1 MDKFVSFIKHK
12 HFILGVIIILVLVC
26 AVMVL
31 NGSAWLEGVHMYYME
46 PFQETSNTASQDC
59 DMTYTIKGNTPLNL
73 LDIRYPDSEDFL
85 TFTFKT
91 PVSEVKLNS
100 LTTGKSYK
108 STGKSYKSTVSAD
121 KLKHEIVDG
130 PEPGEYEMFINYV
143 CKPSSVDEKTRVKIN
158 PVFNFAGREDTYY
171 KLPVTGWSPSANMEI
186 QVSGVDQQP
195 SSQSSLTL
203 KMQQFNMVQI
213 KTKLPNLTDYIN
225 KLTQL
230 GFGSKDAKDTYKGR
244 IARLESYIPVKIE
257 GTLELIGLKDGLPVP
272 KTNFPAPRLIFPST
286 TALAGDANSCVS
298 ADNCKVTIRNVRK
311 DHMYKLTMYVKYQR
325 PDSLGYRTTQVKSL
339 DILVEDPTGDNDL
352 TGAGSKLIDYT
363 KVIARNAELQLKFE
377 REQAIQDVKLGVL
390 EDAQNLVFDK
400 VARL

>member
-1 MDKFVSFIKHK
+1 
-12 HFILGVIIILVLVC
+12 
-26 AVMVL
+26 MVL
-31 NGSAWLEGVHMYYME
+31 NGGAWLEGVHRRYIE
-46 PFQETSNTASQDC
+46 PFQDTSNTASQGC
-59 DMTYTIKGNTPLNL
+59 DMTYTIKGNTPFNL
-73 LDIRYPDSEDFL
+73 LDIRYPDSDDFL

-100 LTTGKSYK
+100 LTTGKSYT
-108 STGKSYKSTVSAD
+108 STSSTD
-121 KLKHEIVDG
+121 KLTHEIYG

-143 CKPSSVDEKTRVKIN
+143 CKPSGVDEKTRVKLN

-171 KLPVTGWSPSANMEI
+171 KLPITGWSPSANMEI
-186 QVSGVDQQP
+186 QVSGVDKQP
-195 SSQSSLTL
+195 SSQDSLTL
-203 KMQQFNMVQI
+203 NMQQFNMVQI

-257 GTLELIGLKDGLPVP
+257 GTLELIGLKDGSPVP

-286 TALAGDANSCVS
+286 TALAGEANSCVS
-298 ADNCKVTIRNVRK
+298 ADNCKVTIRNVRN

-352 TGAGSKLIDYT
+352 TGAGSTLIDYT
-363 KVIARNAELQLKFE
+363 DVIARNAELQLKFE

-390 EDAQNLVFDK
+390 EDAQNQVFDK
-400 VARL
+400 VSSL